1 VLAELVLLQSELSNK
16 QELVSSSGAIV
27 EGGAKVRDNRQAG
40 LGNLEGVTWVG
51 IVKKFGR
58 PTLNSR
64 CIRPCRQD
72 RLILYHSFVDIAVL

>member
-1 VLAELVLLQSELSNK
+1 VLVELIVLQSELSNK
-16 QELVSSSGAIV
+16 QELESSGGIV